1 MVEIRKVENKKQ
13 LNQFVKLP
21 WKIYNGDPNW
31 VPPLISDVKKLL
43 DRNHH
48 PFHKHAEV
56 EYFLAYRGKEVVGRI
71 AAFVNFRHNEYWNE
85 KTGFFGFFESVNDRE
100 VSRALFEKAEEYLR
114 DKGMDRM
121 RGPMNFSTNETCGLL
136 MKGFD
141 SPPVVEYTYNPRYY
155 VDLFEDYGL
164 KLVRTLYAYR
174 LTKDQ
179 PIPEKLKRVAEAR
192 LKKIKVR
199 KARMKDFREEINRF
213 KLIYNEAWGKNWGFV
228 PLTDEEIE
236 FIAKELK
243 PILDP
248 DIVFFAEINDEPA
261 GASLSLPDFNQILKY
276 ANGRLFPFG
285 LIKLLIHKKEIY
297 RLRTYAMGVR
307 EKFRLRGIEALL
319 IYKTIEE
326 GIKKGYREADMGW
339 ILDNNYQMNKI
350 LIDMGAERYKEFGIY
365 DKEF

>member
-1 MVEIRKVENKKQ
+1 MVKIKKVENRRDLKK
-13 LNQFVKLP
+13 FIMLP
-21 WKIYNGDPNW
+21 WKIYRGDPNW
-31 VPPLISDVKKLL
+31 VPPIISDVKKLL
-43 DRNHH
+43 DRKRH

-56 EYFLAYRGKEVVGRI
+56 EYFLALKDEEVVGRI

-85 KTGFFGFFESVNDRE
+85 KTGFFGFFESINDKE

-114 DKGMDRM
+114 EKEMDRM

-141 SPPVVEYTYNPRYY
+141 SPPVIEYTYNPRYY
-155 VDLFEDYGL
+155 LNLFEDYGL
-164 KLVRTLYAYR
+164 SLVRTLYAYK

-192 LKKIKVR
+192 LKKINVR
-199 KARMKDFREEINRF
+199 KARMKEFRKEIERF

-236 FIAKELK
+236 HIAKELK
-243 PILDP
+243 PVIDP
-248 DIVFFAEINDEPA
+248 DLVFFAEINGEPA

-307 EKFRLRGIEALL
+307 EKFRLRGLEALM
-319 IYKTIEE
+319 IYRTIQE
-326 GIKKGYREADMGW
+326 GLRKGYREADLGW

-350 LIDMGAERYKEFGIY
+350 LLDMGARRYKEFGIF

>member
-1 MVEIRKVENKKQ
+1 MVKIKRVETGKDLKK
-13 LNQFVKLP
+13 FIMLP
-21 WKIYNGDPNW
+21 WKIYRGDPNW

-43 DRNHH
+43 DRDHH

-56 EYFLAYRGKEVVGRI
+56 EYFLALKDGETVGRI

-85 KTGFFGFFESVNDRE
+85 KTGFFGFFESVNDKN

-114 DKGMDRM
+114 EKGMDRM

-141 SPPVVEYTYNPRYY
+141 SPPVIEYTYNPRYY
-155 VDLFEDYGL
+155 LELFEDYGL
-164 KLVRTLYAYR
+164 HLVRTLYAYR
-174 LTKDQ
+174 LTKEQ

-192 LKKIKVR
+192 LKKINVR
-199 KARMKDFREEINRF
+199 KARMKEFRKEIERF

-236 FIAKELK
+236 HIAKELK

-248 DIVFFAEINDEPA
+248 DIVFFAEIDGEPA

-307 EKFRLRGIEALL
+307 EKFRLRGLEALM
-319 IYKTIEE
+319 IYRTIQE
-326 GIKKGYREADMGW
+326 GLRKGYREADMGW

-350 LIDMGAERYKEFGIY
+350 LIDMGAQRYKEFGIF